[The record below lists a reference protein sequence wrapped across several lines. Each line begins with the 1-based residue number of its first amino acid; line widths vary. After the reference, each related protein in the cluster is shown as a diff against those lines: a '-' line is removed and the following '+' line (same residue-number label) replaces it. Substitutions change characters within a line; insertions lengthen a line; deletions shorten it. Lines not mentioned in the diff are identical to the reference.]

1 MRSSASPTSLASAAR
16 PPASIE
22 VYAPTE
28 TAQSTTGTLSL
39 TITWSDGTP
48 AADLEAR
55 VTDVGRNALEP
66 LAARTDA
73 AGRCTIE
80 GLRPGRAWVTLSRM
94 DFQRTVEVVAG
105 TSSELALQLARGWDV
120 EGVVVDAQGNPVAG
134 ATVWLGDLAA
144 SIDSSYAAATTAPD
158 GSFGLRSCVD
168 YAALW
173 ARAPGHAPSLL
184 RLIKETRNQP
194 EGSVVGVT
202 LALGGAGATITG
214 EVRDP
219 SGAPVEGALVLVDGQ
234 DMLHAFW
241 HTLPGGEQITL
252 SRPGPTAVR
261 TDASGTFTVAG
272 VHPGT
277 VPLGVL
283 VPGLAPWRDSV
294 EVAPGASAAATI
306 TLSSGFRLT
315 GVVRDAA
322 GNPTAARVLAL
333 LSSIQISPTVL
344 TGPDG
349 AFEFEGLPPG
359 EVRITTDNGEG
370 TAWTTLTGSAG
381 DELTWDAFLVPDGP
395 AEPWF
400 ERERWR

>member
-1 MRSSASPTSLASAAR
+1 MSTKPSSAALGPERLLGEADFVRALARSLVSDPSAADD
-16 PPASIE
+16 
-22 VYAPTE
+22 V
-28 TAQSTTGTLSL
+28 AQ
-39 TITWSDGTP
+39 
-48 AADLEAR
+48 AAL
-55 VTDVGRNALEP
+55 
-66 LAARTDA
+66 
-73 AGRCTIE
+73 
-80 GLRPGRAWVTLSRM
+80 
-94 DFQRTVEVVAG
+94 VAG
-105 TSSELALQLARGWDV
+105 L
-120 EGVVVDAQGNPVAG
+120 
-134 ATVWLGDLAA
+134 
-144 SIDSSYAAATTAPD
+144 
-158 GSFGLRSCVD
+158 
-168 YAALW
+168 
-173 ARAPGHAPSLL
+173 
-184 RLIKETRNQP
+184 
-194 EGSVVGVT
+194 
-202 LALGGAGATITG
+202 
-214 EVRDP
+214 
-219 SGAPVEGALVLVDGQ
+219 VEGALVLVDGQ

-370 TAWTTLTGSAG
+370 AAWTTLTGSAG
-381 DELTWDAFLVPDGP
+381 DELTWDAFLVPEGP